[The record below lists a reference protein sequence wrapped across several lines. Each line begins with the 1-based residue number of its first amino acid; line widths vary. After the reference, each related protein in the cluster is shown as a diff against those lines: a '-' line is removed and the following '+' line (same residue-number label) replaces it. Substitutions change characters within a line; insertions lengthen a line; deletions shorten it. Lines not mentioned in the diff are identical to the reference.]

1 LPCKYIAGKLLTK
14 AGKRVIDDAIGKHVA
29 NEQRLLSVLTSA
41 EQEKLNALLRKLIAG
56 L

>member
-1 LPCKYIAGKLLTK
+1 
-14 AGKRVIDDAIGKHVA
+14 VIDDTIGRHVA
-29 NEQRLLSVLTSA
+29 NEEKLLSVLTSA